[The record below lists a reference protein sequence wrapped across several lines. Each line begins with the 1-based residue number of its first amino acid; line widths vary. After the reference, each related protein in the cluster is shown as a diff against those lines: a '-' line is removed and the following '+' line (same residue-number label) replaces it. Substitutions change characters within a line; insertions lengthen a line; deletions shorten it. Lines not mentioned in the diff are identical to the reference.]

1 MTPAEHAMAAQD
13 FTSFWLRHRTGGS
26 RRNFDTLFERWSEA
40 KAFAPNDLQAIR
52 RRLTVL
58 EPRHRESAQ

>member
-1 MTPAEHAMAAQD
+1 MTSPELDLAAQD

-26 RRNFDTLFERWSEA
+26 RRNFDRIFAEWSAA
-40 KAFAPNDLQAIR
+40 KAFDANDLQAIR